1 MTDLIYLNGDF
12 VPLGEAKV
20 SIMDRGLL
28 FGDGVYEV
36 IPAYGGRMFR
46 LEQHLSRLDRSLA
59 GIRMQNPLGHADWE
73 RALTGLSAQLPGQD
87 QNLYL
92 QVTRGAY
99 GDRAHAIPEHIDAT
113 YFAYTR
119 PARERDPAIAADG
132 VSVVTAKDIRWD
144 RCDLKTITLLAN
156 VLAVQEAKDRGAD
169 EAVLIRDGQVLE
181 GASSNLFMVVDGTI
195 LTPPKGPK
203 LLPGVTRDLV
213 LELAEQNGLPWH
225 EADIPAEQLSSADEL
240 WLTSST
246 REVMPVTRLDDVP
259 VGDGR
264 PGPVWRRMDEL
275 FGHYKDMLRQAAR
288 DQEGRGSA
296 D

>member
-1 MTDLIYLNGDF
+1 MVNPELVFLNGGF
-12 VPLGEAKV
+12 VPLADAKV

-46 LEQHLSRLDRSLA
+46 LQQHLDRLDRSLA
-59 GIRMQNPLGHADWE
+59 GIRMSNPLSHDTWREALE
-73 RALTGLSAQLPGQD
+73 RLAAQLPGQD
-87 QNLYL
+87 QHLYL

-99 GDRAHAIPEHIDAT
+99 GTRSHAIPEHVEAT
-113 YFAYTR
+113 CFAYTK
-119 PARERDPAIAADG
+119 AAQERDPAIAVNG

-144 RCDLKTITLLAN
+144 RCDLKTVTLLAN

-169 EAVLIRDGQVLE
+169 EAVLIRDGWVLE
-181 GASSNLFMVVDGTI
+181 GASSNLFLVVGDTI
-195 LTPPKGPK
+195 ITPPKGPK

-213 LELAEQNGLPWH
+213 LELAEHHGLPWR
-225 EADIPAEQLSSADEL
+225 EADVPAAQLRDAGEL

-246 REVMPVTRLDDVP
+246 REVMPVTRLDDAP

-264 PGPVWRRMDEL
+264 PGPVWQRMNDL
-275 FGHYKDMLRQAAR
+275 FGAYKAQLRQAALDR
-288 DQEGRGSA
+288 SA
-296 D
+296 GD